1 MYRGGDGKAYRETVW
16 TDGSDL
22 PTSLTW
28 SEITRFVDVSMAND
42 AGSAEVSS
50 RLSAYEQTVN
60 GLKNATLTA
69 GYRVKQ
75 GTDADYTVFTNAY
88 LNNTKLLLAVMD
100 QNIATSGAKGW
111 RGIYRVQTIGEEQPL
126 SDGAMTN
133 MTLAPTPG
141 FDASGDLIDIAYITT
156 A

>member
-1 MYRGGDGKAYRETVW
+1 MFRGGSAKAYRETVW

-22 PTSLTW
+22 PTSFTW
-28 SEITRFVDVSMAND
+28 DEIKRFVDVSMSND
-42 AGSAEVSS
+42 AGSADVSS
-50 RLSAYEQTVN
+50 RLSEYEQTVN
-60 GLKNATLTA
+60 GLKNATITA

-75 GTDADYTVFTNAY
+75 GADTQYTNFTNAY
-88 LNNTKLLLAVMD
+88 LNNTKLLIAVMD

-111 RGIYRVQTIGEEQPL
+111 RGIYRVQAIGEEQPL
-126 SDGAMTN
+126 ADGAMTN

-156 A
+156 P